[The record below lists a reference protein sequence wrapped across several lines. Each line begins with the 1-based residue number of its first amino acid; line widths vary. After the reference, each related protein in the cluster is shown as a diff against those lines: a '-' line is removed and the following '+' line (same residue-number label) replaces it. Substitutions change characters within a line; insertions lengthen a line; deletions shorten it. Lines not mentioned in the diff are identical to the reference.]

1 MEKSARMDEIQ
12 PGPQSRD
19 QTYSTTFSILASVW
33 LVLAVILTV
42 QASRVDTFSGDLH
55 FTAWVQ
61 MVSAPGVD
69 AFVSFLNWLGRPI
82 PLLILMA
89 IICIWVA
96 YARRY
101 HEIVLLAST
110 SFVHVVNA
118 LLKSAAASP
127 RPTGD
132 VVRVSDQAAGF
143 GFPSGHTMAVVV
155 FCGVC
160 VYLAWRLT
168 ERPALKLA
176 AGAAALVLVLGMGFS
191 RIHAG
196 AHWPTDVLGAYL
208 WGAFYVLALIVMY
221 RRLLSRIEDSVP
233 LRS

>member
-1 MEKSARMDEIQ
+1 MDDHRPVSSSNE
-12 PGPQSRD
+12 R
-19 QTYSTTFSILASVW
+19 TSTNGFSILAGIW
-33 LVLAVILTV
+33 LLLAIALTV
-42 QASRVDTFSGDLH
+42 QASRVGTFSGDLH
-55 FTAWVQ
+55 FTAWIQ
-61 MVSAPGVD
+61 SVSAPGVE

-82 PLLILMA
+82 PLLSVMA
-89 IICIWVA
+89 LVIGALA

-101 HEIVLLAST
+101 LEIALVAST

-127 RPTGD
+127 RPSGD
-132 VVRVSDQAAGF
+132 VVRVSDHAAGF

-168 ERPALKLA
+168 DRSALKLA
-176 AGAAALVLVLGMGFS
+176 AGVTAFVVIAGMGFS

-208 WGAFYVLALIVMY
+208 WGSVYVLALIVGY
-221 RRLLSRIEDSVP
+221 RRLHALLPGYASR
-233 LRS
+233 RA